1 MSNRLQNIRVMV
13 TRPVEQAIDLIEQI
27 NDAGGQASSFPT
39 LEIQASADTES
50 VERCKFVSGY
60 DWIIFISQNAV
71 RYSLSLLPIAAWPL
85 RTCIASVG
93 PTTSNALQ
101 QAGLQVNREPDNA
114 MNSEA
119 LLVKFKDE
127 ELAGKKILIIRGI
140 GGRET
145 LANGLREMGA
155 LVDYAEVY
163 SRHCPDHDN
172 EHLLQQFEDGIDIVT
187 IASGE
192 TLQNFADIIENS
204 SLNNQQKKEL
214 YSCPLV
220 IVSERIKGLAEQ
232 LGFSDTVVVNEPEN
246 KGVVNAIENW
256 LGKK

>member
-13 TRPVEQAIDLIEQI
+13 TRPVEQAVDLIQQI
-27 NDAGGQASSFPT
+27 NDAGGQACSFPT

-50 VERCKFVSGY
+50 IERCKFVSGY
-60 DWIIFISQNAV
+60 NWIIFISQNAV

-93 PTTSNALQ
+93 PTTSDALQ
-101 QAGLQVNREPDNA
+101 QAGLLVSREPDNT

-119 LLVKFKDE
+119 LLNKFKDE
-127 ELAGKKILIIRGI
+127 KLTGKKILIVRGV

-163 SRHCPDHDN
+163 SRHCPDHDS
-172 EHLLQQFEDGIDIVT
+172 EHLLQELEDGIDIIT

-192 TLQNFADIIENS
+192 TLQNFVDIIENS
-204 SLNNQQKKEL
+204 SLNIQQKKKL

-220 IVSERIKGLAEQ
+220 IVSERIKGLAEK

-246 KGVVNAIENW
+246 KGVVNAIEAW
-256 LGKK
+256 LNKK

>member
-13 TRPVEQAIDLIEQI
+13 TRPVEQAADLIEQI
-27 NDAGGQASSFPT
+27 NNAGGQASNFPT
-39 LEIQASADTES
+39 LEIQASSDAES
-50 VERCKFVSGY
+50 VERCKFVAGY
-60 DWIIFISQNAV
+60 DWVIFISQNAV
-71 RYSLSLLPIAAWPL
+71 RYSLSLLPISAWPL
-85 RTCIASVG
+85 STYIAAVG

-101 QAGLQVNREPDNA
+101 QAGLQVNRQPDNA

-119 LLVKFKDE
+119 LLVKFANE
-127 ELAGKKILIIRGI
+127 ELTAKKILIVRGV

-145 LANGLREMGA
+145 LANGLRAMGA

-172 EHLLQQFEDGIDIVT
+172 AHLLQQLEDGIDIVT

-204 SLNNQQKKEL
+204 SLNDQQKKKL

-246 KGVVNAIENW
+246 KGVVNAIEEW
-256 LGKK
+256 LNKK